1 MGARALQTNITHY
14 EAVIDGKVAASV
26 TGGRIE
32 MVCPSDGEVFATV
45 PRCDAADVGR
55 AVVAARRAFDE
66 GGWPATPA
74 VERGRILSRLSTL
87 IRENEDEL
95 AALESRD
102 TGKPLRQG
110 RADIVAAARYFEFYG
125 GAADKVTGE
134 TLPVQTGFLAMT
146 LREPHG
152 VVGSVVPWNYPA
164 QIMARVAG
172 AALAMGNTLVMK
184 PAEDACL
191 SVVRIAELALEAGLP
206 AGVWNVVTG
215 LGEEAGAAL
224 SNHPGLDFLT
234 FTGSPEVGTLI
245 QTAAAKNHIGCTLEL
260 GGKSPQILFAD
271 ADLEAALPVVLN
283 AIIQNCGQT
292 CSAGSRLLVEAS
304 HLDTVVERLRQ
315 SFRSLVSGPHDRDL
329 DLGPLINAAQARRV
343 AGFAEDAAKAGV
355 PLIAEGTVAPDS
367 PQNGF
372 YVPARIYGPVPLDA
386 RLAREEVFGPVLAVI
401 PFRDEA
407 EAVRIAN
414 GTEYGLVAGVWTR
427 DAARAMRVARA
438 VRSGQVFINGYGAGG
453 GVELPFG
460 GFKKSGHG
468 REKGFEALREF
479 SALKTI
485 VVNHG

>member
-1 MGARALQTNITHY
+1 MDLRHF
-14 EAVIDGKVAASV
+14 EAVIDGRLTAAVA
-26 TGGRIE
+26 GGRIE
-32 MVCPSDGEVFATV
+32 MLSPSDGKAFATI

-55 AVVAARRAFDE
+55 AVVAARRAFAD
-66 GGWPATPA
+66 GGWAVRPA
-74 VERGRILSRLSTL
+74 VERGRILSRLAEL
-87 IRENEDEL
+87 IRAHEDEL

-125 GAADKVTGE
+125 GAADKITGE
-134 TLPVQTGFLAMT
+134 TLPVQTGFAAMT
-146 LREPHG
+146 FREPHG
-152 VVGSVVPWNYPA
+152 VVGSIVPWNYPA

-172 AALAMGNTLVMK
+172 AALAMGNTVVMK

-191 SVVRIAELALEAGLP
+191 SVLRIAELALEAGLP
-206 AGVWNVVTG
+206 AGAWNVVTG
-215 LGEEAGAAL
+215 HGEEAGAAL
-224 SNHPGLDFLT
+224 ANHPGLDFLT

-245 QTAAAKNHIGCTLEL
+245 QMAAARNHIGCTLEL

-271 ADLEAALPVVLN
+271 ADLDAALPVIVN

-304 HLDTVVERLRQ
+304 HLDKVTERLRHG
-315 SFRSLVSGPHDRDL
+315 FRALVSGPHDQDL
-329 DLGPLINAAQARRV
+329 DLGPLINAGQARRV
-343 AGFAEDAAKAGV
+343 AAFAEEAERAGV
-355 PLIAEGTVAPDS
+355 PLIAQGTIAPAS
-367 PQNGF
+367 APGGY
-372 YVPARIYGPVPLDA
+372 YVPARVFGPVPLEA

-414 GTEYGLVAGVWTR
+414 ATDYGLVAGVWTR
-427 DAARAMRVARA
+427 DGARAMRVARA
-438 VRSGQVFINGYGAGG
+438 VRSGQVFVNGYGAGG

-485 VVNHG
+485 VINHG

>member
-1 MGARALQTNITHY
+1 MGARALQTQITHY

-26 TGGRIE
+26 SGGRIE
-32 MVCPSDGEVFATV
+32 MVCPSDGKIFATI

-74 VERGRILSRLSTL
+74 VERGRILSRLSAL
-87 IRENEDEL
+87 IREHEDEL

-304 HLDTVVERLRQ
+304 HLDTVIERLRQ
-315 SFRSLVSGPHDRDL
+315 NFRSLVSGPHDRDL

-343 AGFAEDAAKAGV
+343 AGFAEDAARAGV
-355 PLIAEGTVAPDS
+355 PLVAEGTVAPGS
-367 PQNGF
+367 PQGGF

-438 VRSGQVFINGYGAGG
+438 VRSGQVFVNGYGAGG

>member
-1 MGARALQTNITHY
+1 MGAQALQTQITHY
-14 EAVIDGKVAASV
+14 EAVIDGKPAASV

-32 MVCPSDGEVFATV
+32 MICPSDGKVFATV

-66 GGWPATPA
+66 GGWPSTPA

-215 LGEEAGAAL
+215 FGGEAGAAL

-315 SFRSLVSGPHDRDL
+315 SFRALVSGPHDRDL

-367 PQNGF
+367 SPHGF
-372 YVPARIYGPVPLDA
+372 YVPARVYGPVPLDA

-414 GTEYGLVAGVWTR
+414 GTEYGLVAGVWTS
-427 DAARAMRVARA
+427 DSARAMRVARA
-438 VRSGQVFINGYGAGG
+438 VRSGQVFVNGYGAGG

-485 VVNHG
+485 VVSHG